1 MSANPLVELVFHPPG
16 GAQSCAFADALKT
29 VLAGAGELRLVS
41 PYIGAS
47 VLSPLL
53 RTREEYRIV
62 TDLKACFDADVDEDV
77 AALLRARPQ
86 LVRHVD
92 GVHAKAILSE
102 DASYFGSANLTRSGF
117 ALRDEL
123 GCVVREPQLLQTL
136 ASWFED
142 LWSAGQAASRDLLDV
157 VVEQARVRSQVAR
170 GRELPD
176 VTCLPMR
183 PPTARTLG
191 WLLQTTDSRTTTATN
206 STDGPKVEEIARLLV
221 QLGLSPEQSRTAL
234 DLLDEA
240 LTVAGLELDDQRLH
254 LRASSKRGYKYPLHV
269 TVCQRYVAWLER
281 EHGVLSF
288 GFILD
293 DETLA
298 QRIATRFEDRLSVG
312 HFARP
317 ETPALHVSLDALT
330 DVLPH
335 IRASWHRAI
344 RAEVARPTKAG
355 QTRRTSFSKHRQPGL
370 YSILRS
376 SATRRSI
383 VELVGRGVA

>member
-16 GAQSCAFADALKT
+16 GAQSFAFADALKA
-29 VLAGAGELRLVS
+29 VLAGAGELRMVS

-47 VLSPLL
+47 VLAPLT

-123 GCVVREPQLLQTL
+123 GCVVREPQLLRTL

-142 LWSAGQAASRDLLDV
+142 LWDTGRAVSQDLLDEV
-157 VVEQARVRSQVAR
+157 VDQARVRAQVAR
-170 GRELPD
+170 GRALPD
-176 VTCLPMR
+176 MTCLPTR

-191 WLLQTTDSRTTTATN
+191 WLLQTTDSRTTTAAN
-206 STDGPKVEEIARLLV
+206 STDGPSVEELARLLV
-221 QLGLSPEQSRTAL
+221 QLGLSRHQSRTAL

-240 LTVAGLELDDQRLH
+240 LDVAGLKVDDQRLH
-254 LRASSKRGYKYPLHV
+254 LRASLKRGYKYPLHV

-281 EHGVLSF
+281 KRGVLSF
-288 GFILD
+288 GFILG
-293 DETLA
+293 DEDFA
-298 QRIATRFEDRLSVG
+298 QRIAAQFGDRATLGYFS
-312 HFARP
+312 RP
-317 ETPALHVSLDALT
+317 RTPAVHVHLD
-330 DVLPH
+330 DVVHMLPH
-335 IRASWHRAI
+335 IRESWHRAI
-344 RAEVARPTKAG
+344 RLEVERPTRAG
-355 QTRRTSFSKHRQPGL
+355 QTRRTSFSKHKQPGL
-370 YSILRS
+370 YPILRS
-376 SATRRSI
+376 SATRRAI
-383 VELVGRGVA
+383 VDLVGRGGA